1 MSDLFYIESECCVDG
16 QCDTYAGEA
25 SINDVMLGKFSLNSQ
40 SGKKAMVNLDIV
52 TFDIHIAMDGQDG
65 KTIKRDLKSPEF
77 TIKDDGSWYIN
88 KSLGSDKFEIIV
100 KQS

>member
-1 MSDLFYIESECCVDG
+1 
-16 QCDTYAGEA
+16 
-25 SINDVMLGKFSLNSQ
+25 
-40 SGKKAMVNLDIV
+40 
-52 TFDIHIAMDGQDG
+52 MDGQDG

>member
-16 QCDTYAGEA
+16 QCDTYAGEV
-25 SINDVMLGKFSLNSQ
+25 SII
-40 SGKKAMVNLDIV
+40 DIV

>member
-16 QCDTYAGEA
+16 QCDTYAGEV

-40 SGKKAMVNLDIV
+40 SGKKAMVNIDIV

>member
-1 MSDLFYIESECCVDG
+1 MATCSRTLYLWV
-16 QCDTYAGEA
+16 
-25 SINDVMLGKFSLNSQ
+25 
-40 SGKKAMVNLDIV
+40 IV
-52 TFDIHIAMDGQDG
+52 SIHIAMDGQDG

>member
-16 QCDTYAGEA
+16 QCDTYAGEV
-25 SINDVMLGKFSLNSQ
+25 SINDVMLGKFSLNSH
-40 SGKKAMVNLDIV
+40 SGKKAMVNIDIV

-77 TIKDDGSWYIN
+77 VIKDDGSWYIN
-88 KSLGSDKFEIIV
+88 KNLGNDKFEIIV